1 MLLLSNRMQFAFKHR
16 WPSLER
22 KNYVSSYFSRPT
34 GITLQEEEREER
46 VTAGCMLLITNQIL
60 LFSCYD

>member
-34 GITLQEEEREER
+34 GITLQEEREER